1 MTLVLDAGAFVAV
14 ERGDREI
21 IALLKSE
28 RLQGR
33 SAVTHGGV
41 VAQVWRGGD
50 DRQAHLA
57 RLLRAVEVVPLDD
70 ALGRAAGILL
80 GVAGTSDA
88 IDAAVVLL
96 SRDRDEVLTSNL
108 TTSRSWPKPP
118 ASRSTWSRSDS

>member
-1 MTLVLDAGAFVAV
+1 M
-14 ERGDREI
+14 
-21 IALLKSE
+21 
-28 RLQGR
+28 
-33 SAVTHGGV
+33 
-41 VAQVWRGGD
+41 AQVWRGGD

-96 SRDRDEVLTSNL
+96 SRDRDEVLTSDPHDL
-108 TTSRSWPKPP
+108 TILAEAAGLQIDLVPV
-118 ASRSTWSRSDS
+118 